1 MCRGDKNSV
10 RRSRGIIIRR
20 ERAAK
25 IETIFQVIVIRH
37 LLLQQVTSRCIIFKI
52 TVYATCRT

>member
-10 RRSRGIIIRR
+10 RRSRGIIIRG

-25 IETIFQVIVIRH
+25 IETIFQVIVIR
-37 LLLQQVTSRCIIFKI
+37 LLLQRKSNVTMYNI
-52 TVYATCRT
+52 